1 MRDLTSLLTMSMIE
15 TQIPLLSPE
24 DTDFDDSVA
33 FDRPIQVVDLFAGP
47 GGLGEGFASSG
58 DGDRF
63 EILVSAEA
71 EPLARETLKLR
82 AFYRLLK
89 RAMPSCL
96 QDYYDYCNGKTKT
109 PYSDRSAAQWDEAD
123 LEARQIKLGSQAGDK
138 ELDDVLK
145 KHLDRNHPW
154 VLIGGPPCQAYS
166 MAGRA
171 RNQSKADYKAE
182 DDDRHFLYREY
193 LRIIKEYQP
202 TVFVM
207 ENVKGILSS
216 KIGEERIFSQIL
228 KDLSD
233 PHKALGESSSGRRYR
248 ICSLVDSQSF
258 GPAEDVERIDPHAFV
273 IRSEK
278 YGIPQARHRVILLG
292 IALDEKGNTPKHD
305 LLNVVDGRVNVG
317 KVLGNLPK
325 IRSRLSRGVDET
337 DAWYDEV
344 IRQLSE
350 LRSEI
355 NQGSEKKL
363 APRMDIALS
372 ALSSRDLGVGALR
385 VARAKNDGQT
395 GIKSLDAWYQD
406 ERLECWLNHDA
417 RGHMPSDLRRY
428 IYAATYAQA
437 HKFSPKGHLQFS
449 LSGLAPAHKNWE
461 SGKFSDRFRVQL
473 EEQPAT
479 TITSHLS
486 KDGHYFIHY
495 DPSQCRSLTVREAAR
510 LQTFP
515 DNYFFEGN
523 RSQQFQQVGNAV
535 PPLLAN
541 KIAAIVFD
549 LVSRMP
555 KVATPRVRGK
565 LGLRKKERVLEPAES
580 DRRG

>member
-1 MRDLTSLLTMSMIE
+1 MTE
-15 TQIPLLSPE
+15 TQIPLLLPAE
-24 DTDFDDSVA
+24 TDFDDSVA
-33 FDRPIQVVDLFAGP
+33 HDRRIQVVDLFAGP

-58 DGDRF
+58 EGDRF

-82 AFYRLLK
+82 AFYRLLN
-89 RAMPSCL
+89 RENPDCL
-96 QDYYDYCNGKTKT
+96 QDYYDYCNGKTKK
-109 PYSDRSAAQWDEAD
+109 PYSDESKAQWDEAD
-123 LEARQIKLGSQAGDK
+123 IEARQIKLGSQAGDK

-145 KHLDRNHPW
+145 EHLDRSHPW

-216 KIGEERIFSQIL
+216 KVGEERIFSQIL

-233 PHKALGESSSGRRYR
+233 PHSALGEPHSGQRYR
-248 ICSLVDSQSF
+248 ICSLVDPQSF
-258 GPAEDVERIDPHAFV
+258 GPTEDVDKVDPHAFV

-292 IALDEKGNTPKHD
+292 IALDEKGETPRHD
-305 LLNVVDGRVNVG
+305 LLDEVDGRVSVG
-317 KVLGNLPK
+317 EVLGNLPK
-325 IRSRLSRGVDET
+325 IRSRLSRRLDDR

-350 LRSEI
+350 LMSEI
-355 NQGSEKKL
+355 NNDSEKKL
-363 APRMDIALS
+363 ARRMDIALR
-372 ALSSRDLGVGALR
+372 ALSSRELDVGALR
-385 VARAKNDGQT
+385 VARTKDDGKT
-395 GIKSLDAWYQD
+395 SIEALDAWYRD
-406 ERLECWLNHDA
+406 GKLECWLNHDA

-428 IYAATYAQA
+428 IFAATYAQA
-437 HKFSPKGHLQFS
+437 HKTSPKGHLQFF

-473 EEQPAT
+473 EGQPAT

-523 RSQQFQQVGNAV
+523 RSQQFQ
-535 PPLLAN
+535 
-541 KIAAIVFD
+541 
-549 LVSRMP
+549 
-555 KVATPRVRGK
+555 
-565 LGLRKKERVLEPAES
+565 
-580 DRRG
+580 

>member
-1 MRDLTSLLTMSMIE
+1 MSMTEI
-15 TQIPLLSPE
+15 QIPLLTFDE
-24 DTDFDDSVA
+24 LVTDDSVTL
-33 FDRPIQVVDLFAGP
+33 DRRVQVVDLFAGP

-58 DGDRF
+58 KGDRF
-63 EILVSAEA
+63 EILISAEA

-82 AFYRLLK
+82 AFYRLLQ
-89 RAMPSCL
+89 RDNANCL
-96 QDYYDYCNGKTKT
+96 KDYYNYCNGKAEF
-109 PYSDRSAAQWDEAD
+109 PYTDASLPQWDTAD
-123 LEARQIKLGSQAGDK
+123 LEARRIKLGSEAGDK

-145 KHLDRNHPW
+145 EHLDRSKPW

-193 LRIIKEYQP
+193 LRIIKDYQP

-233 PHKALGESSSGRRYR
+233 PHRALGEAGSGRRYR
-248 ICSLVDSQSF
+248 ICSLVSPESF
-258 GPAEDVERIDPHAFV
+258 TPGEDVEKVNPKAYV
-273 IRSEK
+273 IKSEK

-292 IALDEKGNTPKHD
+292 VALDEHGEIPAHA
-305 LLNVVDGRVNVG
+305 LLNTKFSTDEQRVSVK
-317 KVLGNLPK
+317 KVLDDLPK
-325 IRSRLSRGVDET
+325 IRSRLSRGADDA

-350 LRSEI
+350 LRAEI
-355 NQGSEKKL
+355 GEGKEQKL
-363 APRMDIALS
+363 SSRMDIALR
-372 ALSSRDLGVGALR
+372 ALSLRSLDVGALR
-385 VARAKNDGQT
+385 VARAKGDGRT
-395 GIKSLDAWYQD
+395 GISSLDSWYLD
-406 ERLECWLNHDA
+406 EKLECWLNHDA
-417 RGHMPSDLRRY
+417 RGHMSSDLRRY
-428 IYAATYAQA
+428 IFAATYAQA
-437 HKFSPKGHLQFS
+437 YNSSPKGHLQFF

-473 EEQPAT
+473 EDQPAT

-495 DPSQCRSLTVREAAR
+495 DPAQCRSITVREAAR

-541 KIAAIVFD
+541 KIASIVFD
-549 LVSRMP
+549 LLSKM
-555 KVATPRVRGK
+555 RVKNYSEGQK
-565 LGLRKKERVLEPAES
+565 
-580 DRRG
+580 

>member
-1 MRDLTSLLTMSMIE
+1 MRALTSQLTMSMTE
-15 TQIPLLSPE
+15 TQIPLLPPE
-24 DTDFDDSVA
+24 ETDFDNSVM
-33 FDRPIQVVDLFAGP
+33 FDCPIQVVDLFAGP
-47 GGLGEGFASSG
+47 GGLGEGFVSSG

-89 RAMPSCL
+89 RENSDCL
-96 QDYYDYCNGKTKT
+96 QDYYDYCNGKTNK
-109 PYSDRSAAQWDEAD
+109 PYSDESEAQWDKAD

-145 KHLDRNHPW
+145 EHLDRDNPW

-193 LRIIKEYQP
+193 LRIIKDYQP
-202 TVFVM
+202 TIFVM

-216 KIGEERIFSQIL
+216 KIGGERIFSQIL

-233 PHKALGESSSGRRYR
+233 PHKALGEPASGRRYR
-248 ICSLVDSQSF
+248 VCSLVDPQSF
-258 GPAEDVERIDPHAFV
+258 GPAEDVEKIDPHAFV

-292 IALDEKGNTPKHD
+292 IALDEKGETPKHD
-305 LLNVVDGRVNVG
+305 LLNLVDGRVSVG
-317 KVLGNLPK
+317 EVLGNLPK
-325 IRSRLSRGVDET
+325 IRSRLSRRVDDT

-344 IRQLSE
+344 IHQLSE

-355 NQGSEKKL
+355 SKESEKKL
-363 APRMDIALS
+363 APRMDIALR
-372 ALSSRDLGVGALR
+372 ALSSRTLDVGALR
-385 VARAKNDGQT
+385 VVRAENDGQT
-395 GIKSLDAWYQD
+395 GVAPLDAWYRD
-406 ERLECWLNHDA
+406 GKLECWLNHDA

-428 IYAATYAQA
+428 VFAATYAQA
-437 HKFSPKGHLQFS
+437 HKTSPKGHLQFS

-549 LVSRMP
+549 LVSKMP
-555 KVATPRVRGK
+555 KKITRRVEGK
-565 LGLRKKERVLEPAES
+565 LSLRNRERVLESVDSGE
-580 DRRG
+580 RG